1 MKTNSPLRE
10 TLAQAGYI
18 SAQSIGCGQVIL
30 TDSDGKREVW
40 FCNKRH
46 AGYAIRW
53 RNTELEFAHSL
64 PALAAAQP

>member
-1 MKTNSPLRE
+1 MKTTSPLRE
-10 TLAQAGYI
+10 TLAQ
-18 SAQSIGCGQVIL
+18 
-30 TDSDGKREVW
+30 
-40 FCNKRH
+40 